1 MENKEALYQEH
12 FTKEIIKWGRLTNLI
27 AIPLC
32 FVPALVMALVY
43 KAMPAA
49 QDILGGWVL
58 IASIYGIYA
67 IVEPIS
73 YFPVLG
79 LPGTYMSFL
88 AGNIGN
94 MRVPCSAVAQE
105 AVGVVPGSK
114 RAELV
119 STLGIAGSI
128 ITNLI
133 VVTIAALAGA
143 AIMSVMPPIVVE
155 GFQYVSTAIFA
166 ATFGMYATKKPVL
179 AVFAMA
185 VGLTL
190 LLVIKVIPV
199 YFMIPITVFG
209 TVAFGFFLN
218 SLQNKK

>member
-1 MENKEALYQEH
+1 MENKEALYEQH
-12 FTKEIIKWGRLTNLI
+12 FTKQIIKWGRLTNLI

-32 FVPALVMALVY
+32 FIPAGVMALVFG
-43 KAMPAA
+43 AMPPVA
-49 QDILGGWVL
+49 DILKGWVL

-105 AVGVVPGSK
+105 AVGVEPGSK

-133 VVTIAALAGA
+133 VVTIAAVGGA
-143 AIMSVMPPIVVE
+143 AIMSV
-155 GFQYVSTAIFA
+155 
-166 ATFGMYATKKPVL
+166 
-179 AVFAMA
+179 
-185 VGLTL
+185 
-190 LLVIKVIPV
+190 
-199 YFMIPITVFG
+199 
-209 TVAFGFFLN
+209 
-218 SLQNKK
+218 